1 MLDARLAGHHTAV
14 VWPGKSQDIPD
25 EDPRF
30 LVAYLP
36 LAWRQWQ
43 RLRCPAAA

>member
-1 MLDARLAGHHTAV
+1 MIKEMLDARLAGHHTAI
-14 VWPGKSQDIPD
+14 VWPAKSQDIPH

-36 LAWRQWQ
+36 LEF
-43 RLRCPAAA
+43 AAEDKA